1 MEAARKLDL
10 GPLLLVAALVG
21 VIATLW
27 ATGAFAAGGSSSS
40 SDSPGST
47 PPVFVQDERGQP
59 LAKEDCPEEEGS
71 AGSGSGDL

>member
-1 MEAARKLDL
+1 MEEARKLDL

-27 ATGAFAAGGSSSS
+27 ATGAFAAGGSPSS

-47 PPVFVQDERGQP
+47 PPAFVQDERGQP
-59 LAKEDCPEEEGS
+59 PAKEDCPEEEGS